1 MFHPALLLQ
10 GTVTE
15 VVVNTAIMAYGIIF
29 LAGGIAGYMFV
40 PIKNV
45 VVRVLLACVA
55 VFIIIPENI
64 TTLIGIPMGL
74 AILVYFYIQGK
85 KHKEAKA
92 SASAAA

>member
-1 MFHPALLLQ
+1 
-10 GTVTE
+10 
-15 VVVNTAIMAYGIIF
+15 
-29 LAGGIAGYMFV
+29 MFV
-40 PIKNV
+40 PIKE
-45 VVRVLLACVA
+45 RSSPCSSGLRGSIEHYFLK
-55 VFIIIPENI
+55 NI